1 MIQINGTIQLA
12 PGTVANNPETDDAI
26 RAMVSASRAED
37 GCLDYTFAQ
46 DLSDPDVLVI
56 YERWRDREAIA
67 AHGASA
73 HMAAF
78 RKVLA
83 ANPPVSSNLRV
94 YETDE
99 GQPLG

>member
-12 PGTVANNPETDDAI
+12 PGTVAAKPDVVEAI
-26 RAMVSASRAED
+26 RAMVAASRAEE
-37 GCLDYTFAQ
+37 GCITYTFAQ
-46 DLSDPDVLVI
+46 DMSDPDVLII
-56 YERWRDREAIA
+56 YEQWRDLEALG

-73 HMAAF
+73 HMAEF

-83 ANPPVSSNLRV
+83 ANPPVSASLRR

-99 GQPLG
+99 GTPL